1 MNSIKGEIM
10 SMTLLLRLMKLYVNN
25 NLAHRIVVLIQS
37 IKFYN
42 IKANLG
48 KLNMNYMPVA
58 DNKVSNHIILRRH
71 MQLKSTPRKLVD
83 F

>member
-1 MNSIKGEIM
+1 M